1 MKVAQQSAQMSESE
15 RKAFAQRLGEF
26 RGTLAPAERR
36 ILDAMVM
43 AAEARDDVQG
53 YEWFYGGSTASPQYY
68 LGNILPPTQASWWSI
83 YSDNS
88 SWYNNRFTP

>member
-1 MKVAQQSAQMSESE
+1 MAQQGAQLNEGE
-15 RKAFAQRLGEF
+15 RKALARKLGEF
-26 RGTLAPAERR
+26 RGTLAPNERR

-53 YEWFYGGSTASPQYY
+53 YEWFYGGSTSNPRYY
-68 LGNILPPTQASWWSI
+68 LGDILPPSQSGWWSI
-83 YSDNS
+83 YSDNN